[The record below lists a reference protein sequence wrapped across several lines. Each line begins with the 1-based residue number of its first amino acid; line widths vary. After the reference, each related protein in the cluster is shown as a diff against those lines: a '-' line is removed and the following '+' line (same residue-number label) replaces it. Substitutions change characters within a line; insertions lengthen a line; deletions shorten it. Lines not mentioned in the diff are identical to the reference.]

1 MIDKIAPE
9 EERGCLD
16 MSISNLLTIIDDYIL
31 DNLNTLTCVQLANL
45 YLEFIDSLK
54 VNNLNT
60 NNLTGLTEII
70 LSRAFYCY
78 NKIAIESGY
87 IRITNNISLAG
98 RQPDLVVL
106 INDQP
111 VASIEVKSNYGNIQQ
126 DYDRH
131 KQVLKQYPGINFL
144 TVAFEV
150 KQRNNIKRIT
160 SLMEESTFYKV
171 LVLNQSEEIFK
182 NELQK
187 YGLIF

>member
-1 MIDKIAPE
+1 
-9 EERGCLD
+9 

-87 IRITNNISLAG
+87 IRITSNISLAG

>member
-1 MIDKIAPE
+1 MIDKIAPG

-87 IRITNNISLAG
+87 IRITSNISLAG